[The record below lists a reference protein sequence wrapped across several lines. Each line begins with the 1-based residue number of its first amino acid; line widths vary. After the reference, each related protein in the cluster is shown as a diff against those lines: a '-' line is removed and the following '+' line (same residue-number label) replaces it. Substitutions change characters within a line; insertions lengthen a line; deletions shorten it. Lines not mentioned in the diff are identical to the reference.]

1 MNAAPGLAALL
12 ATSML
17 LAACQKEE
25 EASTPEPRPVLSV
38 IARAEPPAQLMLAGT
53 VEARVETQYGFRILG
68 RVVARNVKTGDLVMK
83 GDVLAAIDP
92 LALELSVKSAQSD
105 LSNSEAQ
112 FANALANEERQKTLF
127 DKQSGAKATYE
138 TAQLERRTAEAGV
151 AKARA
156 NLDKAKEQLGYSRLP
171 AEFDGVVTSTS
182 AEVGQVVSAGQRIA
196 TVARPQERDAVIDLP
211 EEASEHF
218 PPGSVFDVSLQLD
231 PTVHAKGI
239 VREIA
244 PVADDATRTRHTR
257 ITLVDPPVALRLGS
271 VVTATAIAKDKPVI
285 RIPSSAIR
293 MDGPEANVWIVDP
306 AARKVL
312 SRPVQLEGGPG
323 PQGEVTI
330 AEGIAPGERVVVAGV
345 HKLEEG
351 QPVRVD
357 QEMIK

>member
-1 MNAAPGLAALL
+1 MNAAPGLVALL
-12 ATSML
+12 AASVL

-25 EASTPEPRPVLSV
+25 EVSTAGPRPVLSV
-38 IARAEPPAQLMLAGT
+38 IARAEPQAQLTLAGT

-68 RVVARNVKTGDLVMK
+68 RIVARNVKTGDLVKK

-92 LALELSVKSAQSD
+92 LALELAVKSAQSD

-112 FANALANEERQKTLF
+112 FANALASEERQKTLF

-156 NLDKAKEQLGYSRLP
+156 NLDKAREQLGYSRLL
-171 AEFDGVVTSTS
+171 AEFDGVVTATS
-182 AEVGQVVSAGQRIA
+182 AEVGQVVSAGQSIA
-196 TVARPQERDAVIDLP
+196 TVAMPQERDAVIDLP
-211 EEASEHF
+211 EEAGEHF
-218 PPGSVFDVSLQLD
+218 PPGSLFDVSLQLD
-231 PTVHAKGI
+231 PTVRARGI

-244 PVADDATRTRHTR
+244 PEADDATRTRRTK

-271 VVTATAIAKDKPVI
+271 VVTAIAIVKDKPVI

-293 MDGPEANVWIVDP
+293 MDGSTANVWIVD
-306 AARKVL
+306 ATAGKVFA
-312 SRPVQLEGGPG
+312 RPVRLEGEPG
-323 PQGEVTI
+323 PQGDVTI
-330 AEGIAPGERVVVAGV
+330 AEGISSGERVVVAGV

-351 QPVRVD
+351 QSVRVD
-357 QEMIK
+357 QEMTK